1 MAYLK
6 SGSTV
11 NGELILTQGNNPIIP
26 VGDSVHYKEFKIFTE
41 HDTPTAEQVD
51 AVSKS
56 KGGFYDKSVSFPEII
71 VKSDNDDY
79 ENDLAIRPDSAGSV
93 TEIIANNI
101 NIIDKKGELN
111 IQITQDGDVTILGDV
126 TAKNFLITGN
136 DTYGD
141 AAVKRA
147 DVVLKGSII
156 DFGEF

>member
-11 NGELILTQGNNPIIP
+11 NGHLILTQGSLPITP

-41 HDTPTAEQVD
+41 HDTPTADQVD

-56 KGGFYDKSVSFPEII
+56 KGGSYDKAVTFPEIT
-71 VKSDNDDY
+71 VKGTKSLTIKPTDTDVSIDV
-79 ENDLAIRPDSAGSV
+79 EDLSISTGNNVNLKVSSEGSV
-93 TEIIANNI
+93 IARK
-101 NIIDKKGELN
+101 D
-111 IQITQDGDVTILGDV
+111 ITSPVI
-126 TAKNFLITGN
+126 LITGN
-136 DTYGD
+136 ST
-141 AAVKRA
+141 AANSAVKRS

>member
-26 VGDSVHYKEFKIFTE
+26 VGNSVHYKEFKIFTE

-51 AVSKS
+51 AVSKT
-56 KGGFYDKSVSFPEII
+56 KGGSYDKAVTFPELT
-71 VKSDNDDY
+71 VKGTKSLTIKPTDTDVSVDV
-79 ENDLAIRPDSAGSV
+79 EDLSISTGNNVNLKISSEGSV
-93 TEIIANNI
+93 IVRK
-101 NIIDKKGELN
+101 D
-111 IQITQDGDVTILGDV
+111 ITSPVI
-126 TAKNFLITGN
+126 LITGN
-136 DTYGD
+136 STADNS
-141 AAVKRA
+141 AVKRS

>member
-11 NGELILTQGNNPIIP
+11 NGHLILTQGSLPITP

-56 KGGFYDKSVSFPEII
+56 KGGSYDKAVTFPEII
-71 VKSDNDDY
+71 VKSDNTDA
-79 ENDLAIRPDSAGSV
+79 ENDLAIRPDSTGAI

-101 NIIDKKGELN
+101 NIIDKKGDTN
-111 IQITQDGDVTILGDV
+111 IKITQDGEVIILGDV

-141 AAVKRA
+141 AAVKRS

>member
-11 NGELILTQGNNPIIP
+11 NGHLILTQGSLPITP

-56 KGGFYDKSVSFPEII
+56 KGGSYDKAVTFPEITI
-71 VKSDNDDY
+71 KGTKSLTIKPTDTDVSIDV
-79 ENDLAIRPDSAGSV
+79 EDLSISTGGNVNLKVSSVGSV
-93 TEIIANNI
+93 TARK
-101 NIIDKKGELN
+101 D
-111 IQITQDGDVTILGDV
+111 ITSPVV
-126 TAKNFLITGN
+126 LITGN
-136 DTYGD
+136 STADNSAT
-141 AAVKRA
+141 KRS

>member
-11 NGELILTQGNNPIIP
+11 NGHLILTQGSLPITP

-56 KGGFYDKSVSFPEII
+56 KGGSYDKAITFPEITI
-71 VKSDNDDY
+71 KGTKSLTIKPTDTDVSIDV
-79 ENDLAIRPDSAGSV
+79 EDLSISTGGNVNLKVSSAGSV
-93 TEIIANNI
+93 TARK
-101 NIIDKKGELN
+101 D
-111 IQITQDGDVTILGDV
+111 ITSPVV
-126 TAKNFLITGN
+126 LITGN
-136 DTYGD
+136 STADNSAT
-141 AAVKRA
+141 KRS